1 MQPSNHDYEL
11 QEVKRLRRQ
20 IEHYDVNVPGLLRLL
35 QRYEELYDAIDRFAL
50 DGRNLPFWDRAS
62 RDRHGVY
69 VRILTH
75 SLRAVEGELQL
86 LRMELADEFRAAMN
100 RRR

>member
-1 MQPSNHDYEL
+1 
-11 QEVKRLRRQ
+11 
-20 IEHYDVNVPGLLRLL
+20 
-35 QRYEELYDAIDRFAL
+35 
-50 DGRNLPFWDRAS
+50 
-62 RDRHGVY
+62 VY